1 MYSLRKLID
10 VVTEKKNMRQKLLL
24 CLTAVTLLVAQN
36 VSAQSQAYPNKPIR
50 MIVGFAPGGSADI
63 SARIFAEA
71 MTRELKETV
80 VVENKGGAGGN
91 IAAAEVAR
99 AEPDGY
105 TIFYATSAIVLGPLL
120 YQSVKY
126 DPFVDFS
133 PVMLTATNP
142 LVFLTTPSLAPR
154 SLKEFVAYAKAQ
166 GNMNYGSSGAG
177 TMTHLPA
184 AAFAREFGLESSHIA
199 YKGESPAL
207 IDVASG
213 RTQFMISTLSA
224 AVAMLSDARVRAL
237 AIAAT
242 QRSPLFPDV
251 PTFNEALGTTD
262 WVMGAWQGVVVP
274 KGVAPEIIKK
284 LSGVLATVL
293 QEPALKTKL
302 APQGTVLLG
311 GTPAQFTQYMKE
323 EQVRW
328 KKIITESGAKV
339 E

>member
-1 MYSLRKLID
+1 
-10 VVTEKKNMRQKLLL
+10 
-24 CLTAVTLLVAQN
+24 
-36 VSAQSQAYPNKPIR
+36 
-50 MIVGFAPGGSADI
+50 
-63 SARIFAEA
+63 
-71 MTRELKETV
+71 
-80 VVENKGGAGGN
+80 
-91 IAAAEVAR
+91 
-99 AEPDGY
+99 
-105 TIFYATSAIVLGPLL
+105 
-120 YQSVKY
+120 VKY

-142 LVFLTTPSLAPR
+142 LVFLTAPSLAPR

-177 TMTHLPA
+177 TMTHLPS
-184 AAFAREFGLESSHIA
+184 AAFAREFGLETSHIA

-207 IDVASG
+207 VDVASG

-224 AVAMLSDARVRAL
+224 AVAMMSDARVRAL
-237 AIAAT
+237 AVAAT

-284 LSGVLATVL
+284 LGGVLATVL
-293 QEPALKTKL
+293 QDPALKTKL

-323 EQVRW
+323 EQTRW

>member
-1 MYSLRKLID
+1 
-10 VVTEKKNMRQKLLL
+10 
-24 CLTAVTLLVAQN
+24 
-36 VSAQSQAYPNKPIR
+36 
-50 MIVGFAPGGSADI
+50 
-63 SARIFAEA
+63 
-71 MTRELKETV
+71 
-80 VVENKGGAGGN
+80 
-91 IAAAEVAR
+91 
-99 AEPDGY
+99 
-105 TIFYATSAIVLGPLL
+105 
-120 YQSVKY
+120 VKY

-154 SLKEFVAYAKAQ
+154 SLKEFVTYAKAQ

-224 AVAMLSDARVRAL
+224 AVAMLSDTRVRPL

-242 QRSPLFPDV
+242 QRSPLFPEV

-284 LSGVLATVL
+284 LSDVLATAL